1 MFQPQGRDHLQ
12 VIDRN
17 QDGEKRPSCGV
28 AVLAGLSA
36 GKATGGH
43 GCGCSR
49 RALMLGALG
58 VAGAAVTPTPALA
71 GRETLVVRGKLCGLT
86 QILDGERIEV
96 DGGTGDRV
104 LDRQLAA
111 TAHRIAEDFGVY
123 PGLRI
128 IHAPS
133 HHADG
138 AMALRDT
145 SVSGTRG
152 TVLFGKRL
160 IFREL
165 GDHNRRG
172 WGGLA
177 VTGVMAHEFA
187 HIYQFFNGYDERLEN
202 PGGTVEVIELH
213 ADFLAGYHLG
223 LRRRQ
228 GEQMD
233 IGAATD
239 LMYDLGDDNEQA
251 RGHHGRPGER
261 RRALREGYR
270 VGAQEAPPMDEA
282 ADIGARHAAEI
293 ARLQL

>member
-1 MFQPQGRDHLQ
+1 MLQPQGRDHGQ
-12 VIDRN
+12 VLDRN
-17 QDGEKRPSCGV
+17 RDGEQPSGCGV
-28 AVLAGLSA
+28 AALAGLR
-36 GKATGGH
+36 GG
-43 GCGCSR
+43 CACSR

-58 VAGAAVTPTPALA
+58 AAVAGVMPTPALA
-71 GRETLVVRGKLCGLT
+71 RRETLVVRGKLCGLT
-86 QILDGERIEV
+86 QILDGKRIEV
-96 DGGTGDRV
+96 EGGTGDRV

-111 TAHRIAEDFGVY
+111 TAHRIAGDFGVY

-128 IHAPS
+128 IHGPS
-133 HHADG
+133 HHADR

-152 TVLFGKRL
+152 TVLFGKDL

-165 GDHNRRG
+165 REHNRRG

-187 HIYQFFNGYDERLEN
+187 HIYQFFNGYDERLEK

-228 GEQMD
+228 GERMD
-233 IGAATD
+233 IGAVID
-239 LMYDLGDDNEQA
+239 LMHDLGDENEDA
-251 RGHHGRPGER
+251 KGHHGRPRER
-261 RRALREGYR
+261 QRALREGYR
-270 VGAQEAPPMDEA
+270 VGAQKAPPMDEA
-282 ADIGARHAAEI
+282 ADIGARHAVQI